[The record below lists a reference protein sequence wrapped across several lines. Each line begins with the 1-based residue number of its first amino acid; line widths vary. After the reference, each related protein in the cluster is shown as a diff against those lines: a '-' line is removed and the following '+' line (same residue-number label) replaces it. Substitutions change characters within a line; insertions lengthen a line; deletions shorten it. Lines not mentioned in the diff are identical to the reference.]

1 MKKLLASVLFLP
13 LFSIGQDCKSYWF
26 MTNNSTL
33 QMTVYDK
40 KGKESG
46 TQTWKISDV
55 KKNGNAYE
63 STVSSNFK
71 DEKGK
76 EIASSNGT
84 YQCENGVLKADARMS
99 MPQEQMQAY
108 KDAEAKFDAAYIEYP
123 SKPVE
128 GQTLSDVDFTMQVKG
143 KNGIETTITFKET
156 NRKIDKKETVTTP
169 AGTWEA
175 YIITYDATF
184 KTQIGPVGIPINLQA
199 KEWFVPNLG
208 IVKTET
214 YSKGGKLV
222 GSTQLTSITK

>member
-1 MKKLLASVLFLP
+1 MKKLLASVLLLP

-46 TQTWKISDV
+46 IQTWKIADV

-76 EIASSNGT
+76 EIASSTGT

-108 KDAEAKFDAAYIEYP
+108 KDAEAKFESAYIEYP

-143 KNGIETTITFKET
+143 KNGAETTISFKET

-169 AGTWEA
+169 AGSWEA

-184 KTQIGPVGIPINLQA
+184 KTQIGPIGIPINMQV

-214 YSKGGKLV
+214 YSKGGKLM